1 MSHYRERRDK
11 IKNLQSKSLDHLG
24 KIFLTWEEKGWIHGK
39 IVTKLLLLDIS
50 LYTKNIAQVMFLS
63 SLIIQIDL

>member
-24 KIFLTWEEKGWIHGK
+24 KFLPIKRQKDKELSEMFKTIS
-39 IVTKLLLLDIS
+39 IDI
-50 LYTKNIAQVMFLS
+50 LFG
-63 SLIIQIDL
+63 

>member
-24 KIFLTWEEKGWIHGK
+24 KFLKWKEEKYEE
-39 IVTKLLLLDIS
+39 V
-50 LYTKNIAQVMFLS
+50 
-63 SLIIQIDL
+63 

>member
-24 KIFLTWEEKGWIHGK
+24 KFFAKKKEQKDKELSEMFKTISID
-39 IVTKLLLLDIS
+39 ILLW
-50 LYTKNIAQVMFLS
+50 
-63 SLIIQIDL
+63 